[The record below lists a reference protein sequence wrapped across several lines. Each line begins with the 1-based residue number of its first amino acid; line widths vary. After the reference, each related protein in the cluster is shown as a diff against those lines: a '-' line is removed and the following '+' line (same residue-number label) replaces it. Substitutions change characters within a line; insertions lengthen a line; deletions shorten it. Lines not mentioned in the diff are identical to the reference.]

1 MNKLI
6 TLLLTLLTLGWSQE
20 HWETAV
26 YDNDIWSYYPA
37 VAEPPAD
44 WMNPDFDDTAWLQ
57 GTGGIGFGDND
68 DGTIIS
74 GVSAV
79 YIRTTFSIPSLDQ
92 ITAGLLHYDYDDGFI
107 AYLNGQELFRSPNM
121 GTPGSFVAFDEGMNL
136 GHEANMYRDQL
147 PGMKQIGGDLLPTLI
162 HAGENVLAVQVQ
174 NISASS
180 SDLTG
185 RFWLSFN
192 IMDAS
197 TMFGEVPEWFFS
209 PQPFTS
215 LLPLVLIDTE
225 GQTIPDEPKIH
236 SMMRVIDNGP
246 GMENNITD
254 PSTGYNGHIGIEIR
268 GASSQMYPKKQ
279 YAVETRDEAGEN
291 LNVELMGFPS
301 ENDWIL
307 HAPYS
312 DKTLIRNDLVYTL
325 ARQTGNYASRTKA
338 FELFIN
344 DEYQGV
350 YILMEKIKRDNNR
363 IDIAKLNPDEI
374 EGDDLTGGYIIKVDK
389 WAGENTDRWFSEPS
403 LPEYGGVYYQYHYPA
418 ADDIAPEQESYIQ
431 NYIDE
436 FEQMFEDGTYLDPQ
450 DGYYNKIDW
459 EQFID
464 YAIMQ
469 EFAKNV
475 DGYRLSSFIYK
486 DKDSND
492 PRFHT
497 GPVWDFNLAF
507 GNANYYDGSNTVGWY
522 METNFGDDPWRI
534 PFWWYLIWDDDTFR
548 FAFNARWQELRGDV
562 LSNDHV
568 MDTVDSLVGHLGPA
582 IDRNF
587 DLWPV
592 IGEWV
597 WPNDYIG
604 ESYAHELNYLR
615 DWIMSRLI
623 WMDSQTQELGIEAPD
638 NHRVLSAYPNP
649 FNPKQTIQMHIS
661 QSGFTRMEI
670 LDIRGRVVREISG
683 VADESG
689 LLSLQWDGKSNAST
703 DLPSGVYF
711 LVHQDTY
718 VSNVYK
724 VTLLR

>member
-1 MNKLI
+1 MKKI
-6 TLLLTLLTLGWSQE
+6 IILLLTLLNIGWSQE

-26 YDNDIWSYYPA
+26 YESDIWNYYPA
-37 VAEPPAD
+37 LVEPPAD
-44 WMNPDFDDTAWLQ
+44 WMSSDFDDSSWLQ
-57 GTGGIGFGDND
+57 GTGGIGYSDDD
-68 DGTIIS
+68 DGTTIAS
-74 GVSAV
+74 VSAV
-79 YIRTTFSIPSLDQ
+79 YIRTTFNIPSMDQ
-92 ITAGLLHYDYDDGFI
+92 ITACLLHYDYDDGFI
-107 AYLNGQELFRSPNM
+107 AYLNGQEFFRSPNM
-121 GTPGSFVAFDEGMNL
+121 GPSGSFVAFDAGVSSH
-136 GHEANMYRDQL
+136 HEAKMYLDQL
-147 PGMKQIGGDLLPTLI
+147 PDMKHIGGDLLPSLI
-162 HAGENVLAVQVQ
+162 HTGENVLAVQVQ
-174 NISASS
+174 NISATS

-192 IMDAS
+192 IGDAS
-197 TMFGEVPEWFFS
+197 NLFGPVPEWFFT
-209 PQPFTS
+209 PQFFTS
-215 LLPLVLIDTE
+215 MLPLVLIDTE

-236 SMMRVIDNGP
+236 SLMRVIDNGP
-246 GMENNITD
+246 GMENTFTD
-254 PSTGYNGHIGIEIR
+254 PSTGYSGHIGIEIR
-268 GASSQMYPKKQ
+268 GASSQMYAKKQ

-312 DKTLIRNDLVYTL
+312 DKTLIRNNLVYTL
-325 ARQTGNYASRTKA
+325 TRQTGNYASRTKA

-389 WAGENTDRWFSEPS
+389 FAGENTDRWFSEPA

-418 ADDIAPEQESYIQ
+418 ADDIAPEQEIYIQ
-431 NYIDE
+431 NYVDE
-436 FEQMFEDGTYLDPQ
+436 FEEMFEDGSYLDPQ

-459 EQFID
+459 AQFID

-492 PRFHT
+492 PRLHM
-497 GPVWDFNLAF
+497 GPIWDFNLAF

-522 METNFGDDPWRI
+522 MDTNFGTDPWRI
-534 PFWWYLIWDDDTFR
+534 PFWWYLIWGDETFR
-548 FAFNARWQELRGDV
+548 FAFNARWQELRSDV

-568 MDTVDSLVGHLGPA
+568 MDMVDSLVGHLGPA

-587 DLWPV
+587 EVWPV

-597 WPNDYIG
+597 WPNEYIG
-604 ESYAHELNYLR
+604 ETYAHELNYLR
-615 DWIMSRLI
+615 DWINSRLI
-623 WMDSQTQELGIEAPD
+623 WMDSQTQELGIETPKY
-638 NHRVLSAYPNP
+638 HELISVYPNP
-649 FNPKQTIQMHIS
+649 FNPQQTIQIHTS
-661 QSGFTRMEI
+661 QPGFTSMDI
-670 LDIRGRVVREISG
+670 LDIRGRLVRKISG
-683 VADESG
+683 MADG
-689 LLSLQWDGKSNAST
+689 KGRLSLQWDGKSNSSS
-703 DLPSGVYF
+703 DLPSGIYF
-711 LVHQDTY
+711 IVHENQY
-718 VSNVYK
+718 LSNVYK

>member
-1 MNKLI
+1 MNKIIILV
-6 TLLLTLLTLGWSQE
+6 LTVLTLGWSQE

-26 YDNDIWSYYPA
+26 YEGDSWRYFPA
-37 VAEPPAD
+37 LVEPPNN
-44 WMNPDFDDTAWLQ
+44 WMTSDFNNATWLQ
-57 GTGGIGFGDND
+57 GPGGIGFGDND
-68 DGTIIS
+68 DGTVIER
-74 GVSAV
+74 VPAV
-79 YIRTTFSIPSLDQ
+79 YIRHTFDIPSVDQ
-92 ITAGLLHYDYDDGFI
+92 IGACLLHYDYDDGFI
-107 AYLNGQELFRSPNM
+107 AYLNGQEIFRSPNM
-121 GTPGSFVAFDEGMNL
+121 GMPGSFVAFDDGMLL
-136 GHEANMYRDQL
+136 GHEAYIYRDQL
-147 PGMKQIGGDLLPTLI
+147 PEMKLMNSDQLSTLI
-162 HAGENVLAVQVQ
+162 HVGENTLAVHVQ
-174 NISASS
+174 NISSSS

-192 IMDAS
+192 ILDAS
-197 TMFGEVPEWFFS
+197 TLFGEVPDWFFS
-209 PQPFTS
+209 PQPFIS
-215 LLPLVLIDTE
+215 MLPIILIDTE
-225 GQTIPDEPKIH
+225 GQIIPDEPKIH

-246 GMENNITD
+246 GMENNVTD

-279 YAVETRDEAGEN
+279 YAVETRDELGEN

-338 FELFIN
+338 FELFVN

-363 IDIAKLNPDEI
+363 LDIAKLKPDEI
-374 EGDDLTGGYIIKVDK
+374 AGDDLTGGYIIKIDK
-389 WAGENTDRWFSEPS
+389 WAGENTDRWFSEPA

-418 ADDIAPEQESYIQ
+418 YDDIAPEQESYIQ
-431 NYIDE
+431 NFIDE
-436 FEQMFEDGTYLDPQ
+436 FEEMFEDGSYLDPQ

-459 EQFID
+459 DQFID

-492 PRFHT
+492 PRLHT

-507 GNANYYDGSNTVGWY
+507 GNANYYDGSSPVGWY
-522 METNFGDDPWRI
+522 MDTNFGDDPWRI
-534 PFWWYLIWDDDTFR
+534 PFWWYLIWDDDNFR
-548 FAFNARWQELRGDV
+548 YAFNARWQALRGDV

-568 MDTVDSLVGHLGPA
+568 MTMVDSLVGHLGPA
-582 IDRNF
+582 VARNF
-587 DLWPV
+587 EVWPV
-592 IGEWV
+592 IGDWV
-597 WPNDYIG
+597 WPNEYVG

-623 WMDSQTQELGIEAPD
+623 WMDSQTQELGVEVPPV
-638 NHRVLSAYPNP
+638 HQVLSAYPNP
-649 FNPKQTIQMHIS
+649 FNPNQTIQLRLDKPGSVEMTI
-661 QSGFTRMEI
+661 M
-670 LDIRGRVVREISG
+670 DIRGRVVREISG
-683 VADESG
+683 KAAENGYV
-689 LLSLQWDGKSNAST
+689 SLHWDGKSNVSAA
-703 DLPSGVYF
+703 LPSGVYF
-711 LVHQDTY
+711 IASLDKR
-718 VSNVYK
+718 NPAVYK